1 MAKELRLGN
10 LDARR
15 DWGFAGEY
23 VDAMWRMPQQ
33 EKPDDYV
40 AGTEVTHSVREF
52 CELAFG
58 CVWLNYQD
66 FVVQDPRFM
75 HPSDVDLLISDP
87 SKASRVF
94 GWEPKVKFQELV
106 EMMAKADLKCLKDD

>member
-1 MAKELRLGN
+1 
-10 LDARR
+10 
-15 DWGFAGEY
+15 
-23 VDAMWRMPQQ
+23 
-33 EKPDDYV
+33 
-40 AGTEVTHSVREF
+40 
-52 CELAFG
+52 
-58 CVWLNYQD
+58 
-66 FVVQDPRFM
+66 M